1 MRKTNKIDKR
11 SGFSGIQSKL
21 VIIFLLIVLV
31 VTTLMG
37 TFLSISMSN
46 FYDQQFSTAM
56 SRVFTDDFIR
66 QAERDMQLSQ
76 NPAQNLYERLSAYIP
91 QLGIDSYCN
100 FFIVDSQTGNV
111 VKASDMTKTYQ
122 VQNTAIMLQALSGKR
137 GGTATADSME
147 YAVPI
152 DNYIVYIFDSKEQTK
167 SVMSEVLKIIMQA
180 IVVGIGI
187 SIILGF
193 FLSRTI
199 TKPISTLTKRARS
212 VASGDFSKNT
222 ESIISNDEIGELSR
236 TFEHMSSQLKN
247 TMNGLESEKTK
258 MQTILKN
265 MGEGVIAF
273 DDAGFIIHVNPA
285 AKHMLGICNEET
297 IEFDEFMHD
306 IGIDVNLG
314 ELLYLEEK
322 KTLRKKLHFNGQYLS
337 IYFARI
343 EIDYH
348 KKHGVVVG
356 ISDITESEQLDISR
370 REFVANVS
378 HELRT
383 PLTTI
388 KAYTETVLNSHFE
401 DAALCTNFLGVV
413 VDEVDRMTRI
423 VQDLLLLSQ
432 LDHGNMA
439 CKMGDVKFSNLIR
452 RVSYKMEITAKE
464 KNQVV
469 KLVPQTELPNIQG
482 DSDKIEQ
489 VLTNIIS
496 NASKYTPEGGHITIY
511 AGAFRGNVYVKVV
524 DDGIGI
530 SKEDQKRIFE
540 RFYRVD
546 KARTRA
552 AGGTGLGL
560 AIAAQ
565 IVELHGGSIK
575 INSDTGMGTE
585 VVITLPIQHSSH
597 AVDHSIEE
605 STPALSEE

>member
-1 MRKTNKIDKR
+1 MHKTKIRNKKI
-11 SGFSGIQSKL
+11 GFWGIQSKL

-37 TFLSISMSN
+37 TFLAIRMSN
-46 FYDQQFSTAM
+46 YYDKQFSDAM
-56 SRVFTDDFIR
+56 NRVFTDDFIR
-66 QAERDMQLSQ
+66 QTERDMQLSQ
-76 NPAQNLYERLSAYIP
+76 NPAQNLYDRLSAYIP

-100 FFIVDSQTGNV
+100 FFIVDRENGSV
-111 VKASDMTKTYQ
+111 LKSSDMSKTYQ
-122 VQNTAIMLQALSGKR
+122 VKNSDVMLQALNGKMASG
-137 GGTATADSME
+137 ATADSME
-147 YAVPI
+147 FAVPI
-152 DNYIVYIFDSKEQTK
+152 DRYIVYIFDSKEQIK
-167 SVMSEVLKIIMQA
+167 SVMSEVLKIILQA
-180 IVVGIGI
+180 IVVGVGI

-199 TKPISTLTKRARS
+199 TKPIALLTKRARA
-212 VASGDFSKNT
+212 VASGDFSKGG
-222 ESIISNDEIGELSR
+222 EFIASRDEIGELSR
-236 TFEHMSSQLKN
+236 TFSHMSTRLKN
-247 TMNGLESEKTK
+247 TMHGLKSEKAK

-273 DDAGFIIHVNPA
+273 DDSGHIIHINPA
-285 AKHMLGICNEET
+285 AKSMLSICNEE
-297 IEFDEFMHD
+297 IVEFDELMRG
-306 IGIDVNLG
+306 IGLNVNLG
-314 ELLYLEEK
+314 DILYWEGK
-322 KTLRKKLHFNGQYLS
+322 QTLRKKLHFNRQYLR

-348 KKHGVVVG
+348 KKYGVVVG
-356 ISDITESEQLDISR
+356 ISDITESEQLDLSR

-388 KAYTETVLNSHFE
+388 KAYTETVIGSHYE
-401 DAALCTNFLGVV
+401 DPDLCNNFLGVV

-439 CKMGDVKFSNLIR
+439 CKMGVVKFSNLLK
-452 RVSYKMEITAKE
+452 RVSYKMEITARE
-464 KNQVV
+464 KKQVV
-469 KLVPQTELPNIQG
+469 KLVPQTELPDIDG

-496 NASKYTPEGGHITIY
+496 NAIKYTPEGGHIMIY
-511 AGAFRGNVYVKVV
+511 AGAFRESVYVKVV

-560 AIAAQ
+560 AIASQ
-565 IVELHGGSIK
+565 IVQLHGGNIK
-575 INSDTGMGTE
+575 INSDIGAGTE
-585 VVITLPIQHSSH
+585 VVLTLPVH
-597 AVDHSIEE
+597 AKPVGKK
-605 STPALSEE
+605 TT